1 MYIMNLMKRL
11 TMLIALLML
20 GVSVYA
26 ESPTSVNKAMNELVK
41 KYDGAKGV
49 NCVTVTKGQGLEVMK
64 LMLNGELGKS
74 FMKGVTSI
82 TVIDYSAAPAEVCDA
97 LRKDINVFTSLLQE
111 FDVSQSKDLS
121 KSKYTRCFACTSAAN
136 EGRLSDFVLAIEE
149 GETRSIMYMAG
160 EICVK

>member
-1 MYIMNLMKRL
+1 
-11 TMLIALLML
+11 MLIGLLML

-26 ESPTSVNKAMNELVK
+26 ESPTGVNKAMNELVK

-49 NCVTVTKGQGLEVMK
+49 NCVTVTKCQGLEVMK